1 MRASGKN
8 LFCGSGFDCPRFP
21 SIIRRASSL
30 VKIRAYPR
38 RLGAGGDFSNTAN
51 QSAFGAIMNATRC
64 CKRWGML
71 LVLACVVF
79 ACLPTLALPPHA
91 IVLHSGWRFRA
102 LPLQAP
108 NDSVHAGVE
117 QWHDAVVP
125 GVVQMDLLRHK
136 FIPDPFNRDNEKSLQ
151 WVGLTDWEYQ
161 TEFDV
166 DGATLAREH
175 LDLLFGGL
183 DTFADVYLNY
193 AELLTA

>member
-79 ACLPTLALPPHA
+79 VCIPALSLPPRTV
-91 IVLHSGWRFRA
+91 VLHSGWRFRA
-102 LPLQAP
+102 L
-108 NDSVHAGVE
+108 NDTVHAGVE
-117 QWHDAVVP
+117 QWHEAEVP
-125 GVVQMDLLRHK
+125 GVVQMDLLRNK
-136 FIPDPFNRDNEKSLQ
+136 L
-151 WVGLTDWEYQ
+151 
-161 TEFDV
+161 
-166 DGATLAREH
+166 
-175 LDLLFGGL
+175 
-183 DTFADVYLNY
+183 
-193 AELLTA
+193 